1 MIYCAKLFERTANLF
16 MFPRVSIAFLMV
28 LRDKKKGEIQTKKLK
43 RNFER

>member
-28 LRDKKKGEIQTKKLK
+28 LRGKKGEIQTKKLM

>member
-28 LRDKKKGEIQTKKLK
+28 LREKKGEIQTKKLK